1 MYRKMQNPDIKV
13 ITEVNKATYD
23 INLVLIRFG
32 NLSKFTL
39 LSNKTF
45 FKINLNYYV
54 SSDTKLKNFV

>member
-32 NLSKFTL
+32 NLLKFTL

>member
-13 ITEVNKATYD
+13 ITEVIKATYD

-32 NLSKFTL
+32 NLLKFTL